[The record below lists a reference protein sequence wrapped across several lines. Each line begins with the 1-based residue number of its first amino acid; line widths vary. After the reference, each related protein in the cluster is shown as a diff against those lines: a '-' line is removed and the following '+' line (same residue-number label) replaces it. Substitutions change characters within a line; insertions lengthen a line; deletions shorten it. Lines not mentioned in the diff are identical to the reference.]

1 MKMELPSLGWKTR
14 HSNLCTVLESVASM
28 LLATRF
34 NFYKGFRMKINKHG
48 VGDNIVLD
56 LVAGATFVL
65 PSILMEDDGFVKLF
79 KNNEPIQK
87 LIDYV
92 NENF

>member
-1 MKMELPSLGWKTR
+1 M
-14 HSNLCTVLESVASM
+14 N
-28 LLATRF
+28 
-34 NFYKGFRMKINKHG
+34 INKHG
-48 VGDNIVLD
+48 VGENIVLD

>member
-1 MKMELPSLGWKTR
+1 M
-14 HSNLCTVLESVASM
+14 
-28 LLATRF
+28 
-34 NFYKGFRMKINKHG
+34 NK
-48 VGDNIVLD
+48 DIVLN